1 MPPSPLSIDPWAFL
15 WLSSLERQLCTVPSR
30 SFSLLAC
37 LQRGCQG
44 RLDLS
49 GLCLLQGSLRPL
61 PPEGSLY
68 NSRLPLLGVTAP
80 SFSPHQAAQ
89 APEVTYEA
97 DKGSTWTLLLTNL
110 GGYLGCTGLLCLP
123 HLPGARALGSW
134 GRGPVEIS
142 SSFRRSGERWQ
153 SPQSA
158 GLFVC
163 RWTPAGAGC
172 RVCPLAGVSTWGGAA
187 GQAYREA
194 LASWEGLPL
203 NFSLRPT
210 VD

>member
-1 MPPSPLSIDPWAFL
+1 MPLVYRSVEASTFVNAYQGNRSPKGQGQPFLDCPMHGRISSISLKASAHTSHCNNQKTPSNFQS
-15 WLSSLERQLCTVPSR
+15 T
-30 SFSLLAC
+30 
-37 LQRGCQG
+37 
-44 RLDLS
+44 
-49 GLCLLQGSLRPL
+49 
-61 PPEGSLY
+61 
-68 NSRLPLLGVTAP
+68 LLGVTAP

-134 GRGPVEIS
+134 GRGQVEIS